1 MTIRWP
7 ACFIACLLAGALG
20 GTAVA
25 TTVTGTLLRRAPEK
39 AASAIDRYPSRGGS
53 ARSGAVAPEAPAVVY
68 LVGRPAGPFTPPAE
82 RPQMVQRD
90 QAFHPLVLP
99 ILVGTTVD
107 FPNLDPV
114 YHNVFS
120 YSKARKFDLGRYP
133 KGKSKSVTFDTA
145 GLIKVFCEIHPSMRA
160 HILVLEQPYFAVTG
174 PDGQYRIPNVP
185 SGEYVLRVWQEQLPE
200 IEMKVTVPAQESV
213 VVDVR

>member
-1 MTIRWP
+1 MITRRP
-7 ACFIACLLAGALG
+7 ACFIACLLASALG
-20 GTAVA
+20 ATAVG

-39 AASAIDRYPSRGGS
+39 ATSGIDRYPSRGGS
-53 ARSGAVAPEAPAVVY
+53 AKARAVSVEAPAVVY
-68 LVGRPAGPFTPPAE
+68 LVGQAAGPFPPSSE

-133 KGKSKSVTFDTA
+133 KGKSKSVTFDTP

-160 HILVLEQPYFAVTG
+160 HVLVLEQPYFAVTEPG
-174 PDGQYRIPNVP
+174 GQFRIPDVP
-185 SGEYVLRVWQEQLPE
+185 PGEYVLKVWQEQLPE
-200 IEMKVTVPAQESV
+200 IEMPVTVPAQESV
-213 VVDVR
+213 VIDVR

>member
-1 MTIRWP
+1 MVTRLP
-7 ACFIACLLAGALG
+7 ACFLACLFAGALG
-20 GTAVA
+20 GAAVA

-68 LVGRPAGPFTPPAE
+68 LVGQAAGPFTPPSE
-82 RPQMVQRD
+82 RPQMLQRD
-90 QAFHPLVLP
+90 QTFQPPVLP

-133 KGKSKSVTFDTA
+133 KGKSKSVTFDTP

-174 PDGQYRIPNVP
+174 PDGHYRIPNVP
-185 SGEYVLRVWQEQLPE
+185 PGEYVLKVWQEQLPD